1 MTLIKFKTLLPLITF
16 LIMNLFFSY
25 AQDSVLIKGVVMSD
39 LNQPLPGVS
48 VNIEGSANLPSVTS
62 EMGEFS
68 LLSASD
74 EAWLIVSPT
83 GDYKPKRIFLN
94 KRPALKIYLTPDD
107 IPAGDDMLSI
117 LSREVRKRN
126 VISSYSELDLD
137 NIHHSPSLTVDQ
149 YMQGRISGVYVINRS
164 GMPGSGALATIRGV
178 NSINATNQ
186 PLYIVDGIPLT
197 PHSVFGSNLKGYDY
211 NPLVGINPNVISR
224 NIIIKDP
231 AVTAA
236 YGSKGSNG
244 IILIETLDPSVTE
257 TTIELDLRSGLSLAP
272 KAYIPQL
279 NAGQHKTLM
288 NEVLF
293 TSGLLEEDLEER
305 YPSLFLTK
313 DDDRFIEY
321 QHNTNWQEL
330 IFNDSYINNINLNV
344 KGGDEIAR
352 YGLSFRY
359 TDNKGIIRTTGF
371 QGYNLRFVSRLNIF
385 TWLRM
390 NAGVS
395 LNYNSSKLKE
405 AATVEETSPI
415 FASLAKSPLLNPYQ
429 YDLEGQRIKTLAEVD
444 DIGISNPLAIIN
456 SFEAKSN
463 NYNFIATVDFESSV
477 FRNLLVNSKFS
488 LTYNVMKEQIFMPNH
503 GMELYY
509 ENEAIN
515 VAKGTNNDLKSFYNN
530 TYLSYNKSIGNNHV
544 ISSVTGFH
552 IHSNQFQLDWGLT
565 KNAHENDQYR
575 ALQDGQDNLRE
586 IGGQNRI
593 WNWFAAY
600 ENFYYSYKDRYLLT
614 ASVSLDGSS
623 RIGNNAINTIKIAD
637 VPFGLFYSGG
647 IAWRLSNESFLK
659 NMSWLEDLKL
669 RFAAGKTGNDD
680 VGESSA
686 ANYYETIKFRTTA
699 GLFPAV
705 LPNDRLSYETVY
717 QINTGIDLSLLGNR
731 FTAGFDL
738 FSSRTDNMLIFSPVD
753 AYLGYDIRVENNGQ
767 LKNKGWEINTF
778 VRVLETNS
786 FKWDLAVNLS
796 SFENEVT
803 EIKGEQLVTKIEGAE
818 VVNKVGSPANS
829 FYGYIFKGVFST
841 QAEATEANLIN
852 DKAIPFRAGDAIF
865 EDLSG
870 PDGLPD
876 GVINDYDKTTI
887 GSALPQYFG
896 GIINTFT
903 FRRWSLS
910 GFIQFVYGNNV
921 FNYIRYKNERM
932 TGLENQSRIVLNRW
946 QYDGQVT
953 DVPRTLWDDP
963 MGNAAFS
970 TRWIEDG
977 SYLRIKN
984 ITLSYRIPSQF
995 LAFRNAEFYFSVNNI
1010 YTLSDYLGYD
1020 PEFAYSF
1027 SQIDQGIDYGQ
1038 CPQPRQFIA
1047 GIKLG
1052 L

>member
-1 MTLIKFKTLLPLITF
+1 MTLMKFKTLLPLVTF
-16 LIMNLFFSY
+16 LVLNLFIVR
-25 AQDSVLIKGVVMSD
+25 AQDSVQIEGMVLTD
-39 LNQPLPGVS
+39 LNQPLTGVS
-48 VNIEGSANLPSVTS
+48 VNIEGSANLPSVTN
-62 EMGEFS
+62 ELGEFS
-68 LLSASD
+68 LMSASND
-74 EAWLIVSPT
+74 AWLIVSPT
-83 GDYKPKRIFLN
+83 GNYKAKRIYLN
-94 KRPALKIYLTPDD
+94 KRTVLKIYLTPDD

-126 VISSYSELDLD
+126 VISSYSELNVD
-137 NIHHSPSLTVDQ
+137 NIHHSSSLTVDQ

-197 PHSVFGSNLKGYDY
+197 PHSVFGSSLEGYDY
-211 NPLVGINPNVISR
+211 NPLVGINPYVISK
-224 NIIIKDP
+224 NIVIKDP
-231 AVTAA
+231 SITAA

-244 IILIETLDPSVTE
+244 IVLIETLDPSVTQ

-272 KAYIPQL
+272 EVYIPQL

-293 TSGLLEEDLEER
+293 TSGMLEEEIVER

-313 DDDRFIEY
+313 DEERFIEY

-330 IFNDSYINNINLNV
+330 IFNNSYFSNINLNV

-359 TDNKGIIRTTGF
+359 TDNKGIIKTTGF

-444 DIGISNPLAIIN
+444 DIGVSNPLAIIN
-456 SFEAKSN
+456 SYEANSN

-477 FRNLLVNSKFS
+477 LRDFLVNSKFS

-509 ENEAIN
+509 DKEAIN

-530 TYLSYNKSIGNNHV
+530 TYLSYNKSIGNSHI

-552 IHSNQFQLDWGLT
+552 IHINQFQLDWGLT

-575 ALQDGQDNLRE
+575 ALQDGQNNLRE
-586 IGGQNRI
+586 IGGQNRA

-600 ENFYYSYKDRYLLT
+600 ENFFYSFKDRYLLS

-647 IAWRLSNESFLK
+647 VAWRLSNESFLK
-659 NMSWLEDLKL
+659 NMSWIEDLKWRL
-669 RFAAGKTGNDD
+669 AAGKTGNDD

-717 QINTGIDLSLLGNR
+717 QVNTGIDLSLLGNR
-731 FTAGFDL
+731 FTASFDL
-738 FSSRTDNMLIFSPVD
+738 FSSRTDNMLIFSPVE
-753 AYLGYDIRVENNGQ
+753 AYLGYDLRVENGGQ

-778 VRVLETNS
+778 VRFLETNS
-786 FKWDLAVNLS
+786 FKWDLSANLS

-803 EIKGEQLVTKIEGAE
+803 EIKGEQIITTIEGAE

-841 QAEATEANLIN
+841 QSEAAEANLIN
-852 DKAIPFRAGDAIF
+852 DKAIPFQAGDVIF

-876 GVINDYDKTTI
+876 GVIDDYDKTTI
-887 GSALPQYFG
+887 GCALPKYFG

-903 FRRWSLS
+903 YRRWSLS
-910 GFIQFVYGNNV
+910 AFIQFVYGNDV

-932 TGLENQSRIVLNRW
+932 TGLENQSRDILNRW

-953 DVPRTLWDDP
+953 DVPRALWNDP
-963 MGNAAFS
+963 MGNSAFS

-977 SYLRIKN
+977 SYMRIKN
-984 ITLSYRIPSQF
+984 ITLSYRIPNQF
-995 LAFRNAEFYFSVNNI
+995 LTFRNAEFYFSVNNI
-1010 YTLSDYLGYD
+1010 YTLTDYLGYD